1 MAHSGTAPHAAGD
14 TVRTVC
20 GRRITI
26 GRFRLVGLAHPA
38 ERVTIDIDRERYDRD
53 EVWASLTPAEA
64 RRLAAGLLAQA
75 AAVEHGDAAA
85 SAAPRAV
92 TADGAGGRL
101 EVTPVGGEAY
111 AVAVRSHAL
120 MVDQPADAGGEDTAC
135 TPTELFVASLAS
147 CVAFYAGRYLTRHG
161 TGRDGLRVVAEYTM
175 AADRPA
181 RVAAIRIGL
190 SVPESLPA
198 ARRPALLA
206 VARHCTVHNT
216 LTEPPDIEIDLV

>member
-1 MAHSGTAPHAAGD
+1 MARSGTAPHAAGD

-20 GRRITI
+20 GRRITV

-75 AAVEHGDAAA
+75 AAAEHGDVAGR
-85 SAAPRAV
+85 APVA
-92 TADGAGGRL
+92 ADGAVGRL
-101 EVTPVGGEAY
+101 EVTPAGGEAY

-120 MVDQPADAGGEDTAC
+120 MVDQPAGAGGDDTAC

-147 CVAFYAGRYLTRHG
+147 CVAFYAGRFLTRHG
-161 TGRDGLRVVAEYTM
+161 AGRTGLRVVAEYTM

-181 RVAAIRIGL
+181 RVAAIRLGL
-190 SVPESLPA
+190 SVPEGLPA
-198 ARRPALLA
+198 AGRPALLA

-216 LTEPPDIEIDLV
+216 LTRPPDIQVDLV